1 MNKSAAG
8 KRGSD
13 GKRLWGG
20 SRTGGKNGPEE
31 GIRTEGIDTVIR
43 LILAGQVLLSA
54 LFLFLLSLF
63 PAGVWWLA
71 GGFAVLECILVF
83 RGFLWLSGYVN
94 KSLCLANDCV
104 QELIDGHWE
113 EGRRRIY
120 FDSREDTLTG
130 KLQNQIYKL
139 YEIMKSHEEQE
150 QELKMKLSGLVADL
164 VHQMNTPLTNIRM
177 YCDFL
182 LMPDLEEYNRKQF
195 LDNIAKQAEK
205 LGWFGEGFE
214 KAARLETDMITV
226 QPRNQPLFPILL
238 EAIGQAAPKAE
249 RRGKEIRLEG
259 ERDIRA
265 RVDGKWT
272 LEAVFNLLDNAVK
285 YGEEGREILLR
296 MSVYDLYACIE
307 VCSEGSRIQEEER
320 NAVFQ
325 RFYRGKQAA
334 MLQEGVGLGLFL
346 TRKIITDQGGYVSVS
361 DYGENGNC
369 FRIYVRREDVP

>member
-1 MNKSAAG
+1 MNKRA
-8 KRGSD
+8 D

-43 LILAGQVLLSA
+43 LILAGQVLISA

-71 GGFAVLECILVF
+71 GGYAVLECILVF

-113 EGRRRIY
+113 EGNVRLF
-120 FDSREDTLTG
+120 FDPREDTLTG

-182 LMPDLEEYNRKQF
+182 LMPDLEEYNRKRF

-226 QPRNQPLFPILL
+226 QP
-238 EAIGQAAPKAE
+238 E
-249 RRGKEIRLEG
+249 
-259 ERDIRA
+259 
-265 RVDGKWT
+265 T
-272 LEAVFNLLDNAVK
+272 
-285 YGEEGREILLR
+285 
-296 MSVYDLYACIE
+296 
-307 VCSEGSRIQEEER
+307 SR
-320 NAVFQ
+320 FF
-325 RFYRGKQAA
+325 RFSWKR
-334 MLQEGVGLGLFL
+334 
-346 TRKIITDQGGYVSVS
+346 
-361 DYGENGNC
+361 
-369 FRIYVRREDVP
+369 